1 MKRLALFL
9 FSLLICFAGGY
20 FLPRFYPHN
29 DKELPQPIAEGRFL
43 PAPYPIQNH
52 PFALVIIGRNNGASV
67 EKTLESAF
75 SQKYENMRFL
85 YIDDASDD
93 GSFEL
98 ARDLIYDS
106 GRLGETTL
114 VRNEQQLG
122 HAANLYRAAQ
132 SCADGEIIVVLD
144 GDDRLAH
151 EWVLQRLN
159 QYYADPDLW
168 LAYSEYREF
177 PTFRIGQSRL
187 VGEKDSFRGIPNRP
201 YHLKSF
207 YAALFKKIREQD
219 LVYQGQFFPAS
230 AELAYM
236 VPLLE
241 MAKDHLQFIPEVL
254 YLSTGVAKEDRELK
268 ARCESH
274 IRSLTPYDPV
284 LALTQ
289 IPEMEIEAGG
299 AQ

>member
-1 MKRLALFL
+1 M
-9 FSLLICFAGGY
+9 
-20 FLPRFYPHN
+20 
-29 DKELPQPIAEGRFL
+29 
-43 PAPYPIQNH
+43 
-52 PFALVIIGRNNGASV
+52 
-67 EKTLESAF
+67 
-75 SQKYENMRFL
+75 
-85 YIDDASDD
+85 
-93 GSFEL
+93 
-98 ARDLIYDS
+98 
-106 GRLGETTL
+106 
-114 VRNEQQLG
+114 
-122 HAANLYRAAQ
+122 
-132 SCADGEIIVVLD
+132 
-144 GDDRLAH
+144 
-151 EWVLQRLN
+151 
-159 QYYADPDLW
+159 
-168 LAYSEYREF
+168 
-177 PTFRIGQSRL
+177 
-187 VGEKDSFRGIPNRP
+187 
-201 YHLKSF
+201 KSF